1 MAYHCIIVPF
11 DGSDHAQSALNA
23 ACGIAKGHDTQ
34 VHVVNVV
41 PINIFPEVAA
51 SDPAAVVSPSY
62 VTQKTYSEL
71 FDDTLL
77 EIHAEMVN
85 TIGDAL
91 SELDPSQ
98 VTYAAIAH
106 PSAVDGIIDYASD
119 HSCDL
124 IVMGRRGLGAIRGL
138 LGSVSYGVIRAT
150 TTPVLTV
157 K

>member
-1 MAYHCIIVPF
+1 MAYECIVVPF
-11 DGSDHAQSALNA
+11 DGSDHAQSALKA
-23 ACGIAKGHDTQ
+23 AAGIAEGHDTA

-51 SDPAAVVSPSY
+51 TDPAAVVSPSY

-77 EIHAEMVN
+77 EIYEEMVGA
-85 TIGDAL
+85 IGDVFDGL
-91 SELDPSQ
+91 KEGQ
-98 VTYAAIAH
+98 VTYEVIAH

-119 HSCDL
+119 HKCDL
-124 IVMGRRGLGAIRGL
+124 IVMGRRGLGALRGL

-150 TTPVLTV
+150 KIPVLTV

>member
-1 MAYHCIIVPF
+1 MAYECVVVPF
-11 DGSDHAQSALNA
+11 DGSDHAQSALRA
-23 ACGIAKGHDTQ
+23 ARDIAKGHDTA

-41 PINIFPEVAA
+41 PINIFPEIAA
-51 SDPAAVVSPSY
+51 SDPTAVVSPSY
-62 VTQKTYSEL
+62 VTQRTYSEL

-77 EIHAEMVN
+77 DIHEEMVDA
-85 TIGDAL
+85 IGDT
-91 SELDPSQ
+91 LDGLNEGQ
-98 VTYAAIAH
+98 VTYEVIAH
-106 PSAVDGIIDYASD
+106 PSAVDGIIDYADD
-119 HSCDL
+119 HACDL

>member
-1 MAYHCIIVPF
+1 MAYECIIVPY
-11 DGSDHAQSALNA
+11 DGSDHAQGALKA
-23 ACGIAKGHDTQ
+23 ACDIAKGHDTK

-41 PINIFPEVAA
+41 PINIFPEVVT

-62 VTQKTYSEL
+62 VTKNTYSEL

-77 EIHAEMVN
+77 NIHQEMMN
-85 TIGDAL
+85 AIGSTLD
-91 SELDPSQ
+91 ELKDDQ
-98 VTYAAIAH
+98 VTYEVIAH
-106 PSAVDGIIDYASD
+106 PSAVEGIIDYASD

>member
-1 MAYHCIIVPF
+1 MAYECIVVPF
-11 DGSDHAQSALNA
+11 DGSDHAQSALRA
-23 ACGIAKGHDTQ
+23 ASDIAKGHHTK

-51 SDPAAVVSPSY
+51 TDPAAVVSPSY

-71 FDDTLL
+71 FDNTLL
-77 EIHAEMVN
+77 EIHDEMVKKVDG
-85 TIGDAL
+85 TIADLEEG
-91 SELDPSQ
+91 Q
-98 VTYAAIAH
+98 ITYEVIAH
-106 PSAVDGIIDYASD
+106 PSAVDGIIDYAID
-119 HSCDL
+119 NNCDL

-150 TTPVLTV
+150 AIPVLTV

>member
-1 MAYHCIIVPF
+1 MAYECIVVPF
-11 DGSDHAQSALNA
+11 DGSDHAQSALHA
-23 ACGIAKGHDTQ
+23 ASEIAKGHDTE

-41 PINIFPEVAA
+41 PINIFPEVATT
-51 SDPAAVVSPSY
+51 DPAAVVSPSY
-62 VTQKTYSEL
+62 VTQKTYSEF

-77 EIHAEMVN
+77 EIHAEMVDA
-85 TIGDAL
+85 IGDAL
-91 SELDPSQ
+91 KNLNADQ
-98 VTYAAIAH
+98 ITYEVIAH

-119 HSCDL
+119 HDCDL

>member
-77 EIHAEMVN
+77 EIHAEGEHHGERFR
-85 TIGDAL
+85 TR
-91 SELDPSQ
+91 SQPS
-98 VTYAAIAH
+98 YLR
-106 PSAVDGIIDYASD
+106 SDRASF
-119 HSCDL
+119 C
-124 IVMGRRGLGAIRGL
+124 GRWHHRLCFR
-138 LGSVSYGVIRAT
+138 S
-150 TTPVLTV
+150 
-157 K
+157 

>member
-1 MAYHCIIVPF
+1 MAYECIIVPF
-11 DGSDHAQSALNA
+11 DGSEHAQSALRA
-23 ACGIAKGHDTQ
+23 ACDIAKGHDTN

-51 SDPAAVVSPSY
+51 TDPAAVVSPSY
-62 VTQKTYSEL
+62 VTQKTYSQL

-77 EIHAEMVN
+77 EIHNEMVN
-85 TIGDAL
+85 SIGDTL
-91 SELDPSQ
+91 DELNENQ
-98 VTYAAIAH
+98 VSYEVIAH

-119 HSCDL
+119 HDCDL

-138 LGSVSYGVIRAT
+138 LGSVSYGVIRST

>member
-1 MAYHCIIVPF
+1 MAYHCILVPF
-11 DGSDHAQSALNA
+11 DGSEHAQSALA
-23 ACGIAKGHDTQ
+23 AASNIAKGHDTK

-41 PINIFPEVAA
+41 PINIFPEVAT
-51 SDPAAVVSPSY
+51 SDPAAVVNPSY
-62 VTQKTYSEL
+62 VTKKTYSEL

-77 EIHAEMVN
+77 QIHDEMVQ
-85 TIGDAL
+85 TIGDGL
-91 SELDPSQ
+91 SELNPDQ
-98 VTYAAIAH
+98 VTYEVIAH
-106 PSAVDGIIDYASD
+106 PSAVDGIVDYASD
-119 HSCDL
+119 HECDL

>member
-51 SDPAAVVSPSY
+51 SY

-98 VTYAAIAH
+98 VTYEVIAH

>member
-1 MAYHCIIVPF
+1 MAYKCILVPY
-11 DGSDHAQSALNA
+11 DGSDHAQSALAA
-23 ACGIAKGHDTQ
+23 ACSIAQGHDTN

-51 SDPAAVVSPSY
+51 SDPAAVVNPSY

-77 EIHAEMVN
+77 EIHNEMVA
-85 TIGDAL
+85 TIGDTL
-91 SELDPSQ
+91 SSLSDDQ
-98 VTYAAIAH
+98 VTYEVIAH

-119 HSCDL
+119 HDCDL

-138 LGSVSYGVIRAT
+138 LGSISYGVIRAT

>member
-1 MAYHCIIVPF
+1 MSYQSIIVPF
-11 DGSDHAQSALNA
+11 DGSDHSQSALKA
-23 ACGIAKGHDTQ
+23 ASGIAKGHDTK

-62 VTQKTYSEL
+62 VTHQTYSEL

-77 EIHAEMVN
+77 QVHEEMVN
-85 TIGDAL
+85 SIGDVFDG
-91 SELDPSQ
+91 LDKDQ
-98 VTYAAIAH
+98 VSYEVIAH
-106 PSAVDGIIDYASD
+106 PSAVEGIIDYASD
-119 HSCDL
+119 HECDL